1 MSNIPSKFLPVIDYF
16 IREPY
21 GDPSVLDN
29 IEDRDSAGF
38 IWDFCNRIS
47 LMSDTAPESL
57 PGREFRNFT
66 DELLSWLTSDLSNSE
81 ALYKYFQWKL
91 WPMLGRSE
99 IFDRIFAEGLRGLR
113 D

>member
-1 MSNIPSKFLPVIDYF
+1 MSNIPFKFLSIIDFF
-16 IREPY
+16 ITQIYR
-21 GDPSVLDN
+21 DDLFIDN
-29 IEDRDSAGF
+29 IDDRDSSGF

-47 LMSDTAPESL
+47 LMADTAPESI

-66 DELLSWLTSDLSNSE
+66 DELLSWLTDSSNSE

-99 IFDRIFAEGLRGLR
+99 IFDRIFAESLRG
-113 D
+113 